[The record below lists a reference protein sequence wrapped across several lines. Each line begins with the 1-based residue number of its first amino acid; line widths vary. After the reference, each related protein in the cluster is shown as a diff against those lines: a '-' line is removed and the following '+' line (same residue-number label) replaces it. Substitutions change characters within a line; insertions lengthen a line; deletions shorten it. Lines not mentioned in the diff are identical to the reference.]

1 MMFRAVL
8 IEDETLLRHGLL
20 MTTPWKELGFEVVGD
35 AADAVEGERLILQ
48 TRPDLVVTDIQLP
61 QVSGLDLIERLN
73 ERLPCDY
80 IIISGHDA
88 FSYAQR
94 AISLGVKAY
103 LLKPI
108 DDAELANALEKVRAD
123 IARRKRIERSLA
135 AEPLARRGE
144 PTLGDRY
151 LDAAMRQMRG
161 NLASAL
167 TVRSVADALCISES
181 YLSKLFKRKVGRP
194 FLDVLTQV
202 RMEEA
207 ARLLRTTNMR
217 VYEVAD
223 ALGYRDA
230 EYFSGLFRKFAGVT
244 PSEYKR
250 QR

>member
-1 MMFRAVL
+1 M
-8 IEDETLLRHGLL
+8 
-20 MTTPWKELGFEVVGD
+20 
-35 AADAVEGERLILQ
+35 
-48 TRPDLVVTDIQLP
+48 
-61 QVSGLDLIERLN
+61 
-73 ERLPCDY
+73 
-80 IIISGHDA
+80 
-88 FSYAQR
+88 
-94 AISLGVKAY
+94 
-103 LLKPI
+103 
-108 DDAELANALEKVRAD
+108 RAD

-151 LDAAMRQMRG
+151 LDAAMRHMRG

-217 VYEVAD
+217 VYEIAD

>member
-88 FSYAQR
+88 FSYAQH

-108 DDAELANALEKVRAD
+108 DDA
-123 IARRKRIERSLA
+123 
-135 AEPLARRGE
+135 
-144 PTLGDRY
+144 
-151 LDAAMRQMRG
+151 
-161 NLASAL
+161 
-167 TVRSVADALCISES
+167 
-181 YLSKLFKRKVGRP
+181 
-194 FLDVLTQV
+194 
-202 RMEEA
+202 
-207 ARLLRTTNMR
+207 
-217 VYEVAD
+217 
-223 ALGYRDA
+223 
-230 EYFSGLFRKFAGVT
+230 
-244 PSEYKR
+244 
-250 QR
+250 